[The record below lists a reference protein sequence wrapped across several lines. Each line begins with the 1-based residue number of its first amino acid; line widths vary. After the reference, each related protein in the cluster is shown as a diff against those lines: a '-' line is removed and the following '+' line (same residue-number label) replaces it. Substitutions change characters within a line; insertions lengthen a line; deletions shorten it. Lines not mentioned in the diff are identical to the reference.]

1 MKLGSLLALSGP
13 VVLAGAC
20 GGGGNDLPT
29 APPTTVT
36 RVAQGGFRSPTDAVS
51 SPDGSTFYFG
61 GFTDPGSE
69 PAIFR
74 VASSP
79 GSTAEAMAMGDPL
92 GLPIGLVMAC
102 DGSTLY
108 VADAGGDSA
117 PLYSIASGGGAL
129 TDLAATGMSQLTGL
143 AMGPDCAT
151 LYATGRTTDGQPA
164 LFSIATTG
172 GAAHTVYQGAPLI
185 APTGVHV
192 DDDGVAWVM
201 DHRAFGP
208 VGEGALFAIPS
219 DGSSATVVADDLR
232 MGTPGGVSLTAGG
245 GTAVMPT
252 LDADGHGQLT
262 SVDIASHTITQLP
275 ATDMIAPAGLRT
287 ARDAGVFAVVDSDG
301 SAIYRA
307 E

>member
-1 MKLGSLLALSGP
+1 MKLGSLMALSGP

-20 GGGGNDLPT
+20 GGGGTDLPT
-29 APPTTVT
+29 DPPTTVT

-79 GSTAEAMAMGDPL
+79 GATAEALAMGEPL

-102 DGSTLY
+102 DGATLY
-108 VADAGGDSA
+108 VADAGGDA
-117 PLYSIASGGGAL
+117 GPLFSIGTGGGAPS
-129 TDLAATGMSQLTGL
+129 DLLATGASRLTGL
-143 AMGPDCAT
+143 AMGPDCDR

-164 LFSIATTG
+164 LFTFALTG
-172 GAAHTVYQGAPLI
+172 GAGTVVYAGAPLVS
-185 APTGVHV
+185 PTGLHV

-201 DHRAFGP
+201 DHHAFGP
-208 VGEGALFAIPS
+208 IGEGVLFAIPS

-252 LDADGHGQLT
+252 LDDAGNAQLT
-262 SVDIASHTITQLP
+262 TVNIASGETTQLP
-275 ATDMIAPAGLRT
+275 ATEMIAPAGLRT
-287 ARDAGVFAVVDSDG
+287 AREAGVFAVVDSDG
-301 SAIYRA
+301 SSIYRA

>member
-1 MKLGSLLALSGP
+1 MKLGSLIALSGP

-20 GGGGNDLPT
+20 GGGGGLPT
-29 APPTTVT
+29 DPPTTIT
-36 RVAQGGFRSPTDAVS
+36 KVAQGGFRSPTDAVS
-51 SPDGSTFYFG
+51 SPDGATFYFG
-61 GFTDPGSE
+61 GFTDPDSE
-69 PAIFR
+69 PAIFS
-74 VASSP
+74 VPSSP
-79 GSTAEAMAMGDPL
+79 GSSVTAMTSGAPL
-92 GLPIGLVMAC
+92 GLPLGLVMAC

-108 VADAGGDSA
+108 IADAGGDSA
-117 PLYSIASGGGAL
+117 PLYSLSTGGGTP
-129 TDLAATGMSQLTGL
+129 TDLGVTGVGQLSGL
-143 AMGPDCAT
+143 AMGPDCDT
-151 LYATGRTTDGQPA
+151 LYMTGRTTDGQPA
-164 LFSIATTG
+164 LFSVARTG
-172 GAAHTVYQGAPLI
+172 GAATTVFAGAPLM

-201 DHRAFGP
+201 DHNAFGSI
-208 VGEGALFAIPS
+208 GEGVLFAIPS
-219 DGSSATVVADDLR
+219 DGSAATVVADDLR

-252 LDADGHGQLT
+252 LDAAGHGQLT
-262 SVDIASHTITQLP
+262 AVVIATHETTQLP